1 MHLQPSE
8 VFVVGTRPFPV
19 NDGSAGGVGS
29 ETPRRELAL
38 SPHMIL
44 WRVAGDPMKFLR
56 PIIISHIEQV
66 ATEQEKRLAPLVDD
80 LVLADSGL
88 DSLSF
93 AILVARLEDEL
104 GLDPFTASTDT
115 HYPITLGD
123 FVKFYE
129 DASQKH

>member
-1 MHLQPSE
+1 MASLENLFGERSTSFRLLCASAP
-8 VFVVGTRPFPV
+8 VFDNRVSG
-19 NDGSAGGVGS
+19 GS
-29 ETPRRELAL
+29 
-38 SPHMIL
+38 
-44 WRVAGDPMKFLR
+44 MKLLR
-56 PIIISHIEQV
+56 PTIISHIEQI
-66 ATEQEKRLAPLVDD
+66 ATEQKQKLAPLADD

-104 GLDPFTASTDT
+104 GVDPFTASTDT

-129 DASQKH
+129 NAAQRH